1 MRPWLQVGS
10 DAEVESDLTSKARRQ
25 AAYVFPAMASS
36 SHVRAS
42 VLGHLGTTVQT
53 QRDGSTE
60 TSRRQVGRAAQS
72 GNHSSRQAVGVHA
85 SQLQLM
91 LIPIDL
97 LERSRID
104 EHSAGDS

>member
-10 DAEVESDLTSKARRQ
+10 DVESDLTPKARRQ

-36 SHVRAS
+36 SRVRAS
-42 VLGHLGTTVQT
+42 VLGHFGTMVQT
-53 QRDGSTE
+53 QRDGSTDA
-60 TSRRQVGRAAQS
+60 SRRQVGRAARS
-72 GNHSSRQAVGVHA
+72 GNYSSRQAVGVHA
-85 SQLQLM
+85 SQLQLILM
-91 LIPIDL
+91 PIDL